1 MALDIV
7 LSLRV
12 MMFAYTHKERRDGHE
27 QIERFLAQTGRRDC
41 EKDRPHP
48 RPGQSEPVFHSEPT
62 AVLIATR
69 GEPTETVG

>member
-27 QIERFLAQTGRRDC
+27 QIERFLAQTGRRDR
-41 EKDRPHP
+41 EEDRTYP
-48 RPGQSEPVFHSEPT
+48 RSGQSEPVFHSEPT